1 MEMNQKINCPICD
14 TSVDSSNF
22 LESYIS
28 PYNKQEYK
36 LYECSNC
43 LLQWWEPLKMLKELY
58 KNIVLDCADFY
69 ISTQQLSEKHLQKI
83 SENHNFFKYFPKE
96 VNGRLLDVS
105 CGSGNFIYCANK
117 IRGFEVW
124 GVDLSKEYVN
134 KAKRDFKIE
143 TIFAMSLEE
152 FYYYAKERN
161 LKFDAITFFEVLE
174 HQDKPKEFLEMVRNL
189 LKEGGWIA
197 GSVPNRIISRFL
209 WSDYPPHHFL
219 RFSKQAL
226 EKALLLNGF
235 SEVKIYPTN
244 FPFEVAFPYAEKKLF
259 GDLLLRL
266 RSEVKAMLFRNN
278 RRQKREIS
286 RNSERINRN
295 ESKIFLLRI
304 LKLID
309 RKLTKLILFPFAL
322 GYFGKLRKNGLS
334 LYFQAKKT
342 NL

>member
-1 MEMNQKINCPICD
+1 MQISHKINCPICGA
-14 TSVDSSNF
+14 SVKPDIF

-28 PYNKQEYK
+28 PYNREEYK
-36 LYECSNC
+36 LYECPNC
-43 LLQWWEPLKMLKELY
+43 LLQWWEPLKMIKEFY
-58 KNIVLDCADFY
+58 ENIVLDCADYY
-69 ISTQQLSEKHLQKI
+69 ISTQQLSKKHLQKI

-96 VNGRLLDVS
+96 VNGRLLDVG
-105 CGSGNFIYCANK
+105 CGSGNFIYCANR
-117 IRGFEVW
+117 IRDFEVW

-134 KAKRDFKIE
+134 KAKREFKIE

-161 LKFDAITFFEVLE
+161 LKFDVITFFEVLE

-235 SEVKIYPTN
+235 SEVKIYPTS
-244 FPFEVAFPYAEKKLF
+244 FPFEAVFPYAEKKLF
-259 GDLLLRL
+259 GDLLFRL
-266 RSEVKAMLFRNN
+266 RSEVKTILFRNN
-278 RRQKREIS
+278 KGQKGKIF
-286 RNSERINRN
+286 RNFEKINRDEN
-295 ESKIFLLRI
+295 KIFLLRI
-304 LKLID
+304 LKFLD
-309 RKLTKLILFPFAL
+309 RKLTKLILFPFVL
-322 GYFGKLRKNGLS
+322 GYFGKLRKKGLS
-334 LYFQAKKT
+334 LYFQAQ
-342 NL
+342 NNP